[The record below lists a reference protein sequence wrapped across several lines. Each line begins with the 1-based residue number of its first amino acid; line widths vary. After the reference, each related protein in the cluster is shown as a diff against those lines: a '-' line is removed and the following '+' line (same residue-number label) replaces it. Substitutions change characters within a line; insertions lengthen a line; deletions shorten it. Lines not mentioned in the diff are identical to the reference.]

1 MTVYNN
7 EIAEW
12 TPKLV
17 PQAATAAGLAQDK
30 VADMMEAIGT
40 PSFAE
45 TYSPEVVAA
54 VTAAMNEVYCKGI
67 L

>member
-7 EIAEW
+7 ELAAW

-17 PQAATAAGLAQDK
+17 PEAAIAAGLAKDK
-30 VADMMEAIGT
+30 VADMIAAIGT
-40 PSFAE
+40 PTFAT
-45 TYSPEVVAA
+45 TYTPQVVAA

>member
-7 EIAEW
+7 ELAAW

-17 PQAATAAGLAQDK
+17 PKAATAAGLAENK
-30 VADMMEAIGT
+30 VTEMIAAIGT
-40 PSFAE
+40 PTFVK